1 MAVIYTKRMNRY
13 LQEHSQPYDPAVFL
27 CNRKVLLLHKK
38 PSGQDAHSAL
48 RKYGC

>member
-1 MAVIYTKRMNRY
+1 MAGEKAGSRNKD
-13 LQEHSQPYDPAVFL
+13 LFL

-38 PSGQDAHSAL
+38 PSGQEAHLAL